1 MREKRPRYHVDRLR
15 PEDPD
20 GTVIEW
26 VLSTAIHRVYASS
39 LCISI
44 NNLANTK
51 IDQSHLQLYIPP
63 SFLLAKLLALGLPKH
78 PSKSDTQ
85 LQERRNPKRASKS
98 NPRLAQETT
107 TNSSNKQQQGSS
119 SPPVS
124 IRIVRDRRR
133 EELGVTHH
141 VTVQT
146 RQYNGGNRV
155 ELERAT
161 CHNLAGTLE
170 RENRNSCVVGSREG
184 IAHALDDV
192 SVFADRFASLG
203 MVPNCAYCS
212 EQCDK
217 AGEESLDEE
226 G

>member
-1 MREKRPRYHVDRLR
+1 M
-15 PEDPD
+15 
-20 GTVIEW
+20 IEW

-107 TNSSNKQQQGSS
+107 TNSSNKQQQSS
-119 SPPVS
+119 TSPPVS
-124 IRIVRDRRR
+124 IRIVRDGSR
-133 EELGVTHH
+133 EELRITHH
-141 VTVQT
+141 ITVQT
-146 RQYNGGNRV
+146 CQHNGGDRV
-155 ELERAT
+155 KLERAT
-161 CHNLAGTLE
+161 SHNLTRALE
-170 RENRNSCVVGSREG
+170 RENRNGCIVGSRER

-192 SVFADRFASLG
+192 SIFADGFAALG
-203 MVPNCAYCS
+203 VVPNCAYCS
-212 EQCDK
+212 EQRDE

>member
-1 MREKRPRYHVDRLR
+1 M
-15 PEDPD
+15 
-20 GTVIEW
+20 IEW
-26 VLSTAIHRVYASS
+26 VVSTVIHRVYASS
-39 LCISI
+39 LCISL
-44 NNLANTK
+44 NNLINTK
-51 IDQSHLQLYIPP
+51 TDLSHPQLYMPP

-85 LQERRNPKRASKS
+85 LQERRNPKRPSKS

-107 TNSSNKQQQGSS
+107 TNSSNKQQQSSS

-124 IRIVRDRRR
+124 IRIVRDGRR
-133 EELGVTHH
+133 EEFRIAHH
-141 VTVQT
+141 ITVQT
-146 RQYNGGNRV
+146 RQHNGGNRV

-161 CHNLAGTLE
+161 RHNLTGTLE
-170 RENRNSCVVGSREG
+170 CENGNGCVVGSREG

-203 MVPNCAYCS
+203 MVPHCAYCS
-212 EQCDK
+212 EQRDK